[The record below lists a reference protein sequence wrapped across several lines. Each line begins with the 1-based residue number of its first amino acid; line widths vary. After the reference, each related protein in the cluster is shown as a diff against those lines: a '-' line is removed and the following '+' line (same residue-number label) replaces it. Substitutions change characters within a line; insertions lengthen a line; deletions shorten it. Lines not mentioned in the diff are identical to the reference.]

1 MLVLNRLVLMAL
13 NRQLLTIRPF
23 WAGDGGW
30 DGWGVAGVL
39 VRRGGLGRVRHQVR
53 YSRSDRRSHIT
64 THITPRLNHTS
75 NSRALV
81 QQIFLRQQQ

>member
-23 WAGDGGW
+23 WAGGRGW
-30 DGWGVAGVL
+30 DGRGVAGVF

-53 YSRSDRRSHIT
+53 YSRSMRRSHIT
-64 THITPRLNHTS
+64 THITTRLNHTS
-75 NSRALV
+75 HSKALL
-81 QQIFLRQQQ
+81 QHIFLCQK